1 MERSRGLGQQSID
14 GLLVSFGVRTAIELG
29 IDI

>member
-1 MERSRGLGQQSID
+1 MERSRGVGQESID
-14 GLLVSFGVRTAIELG
+14 GLLVSFGVRTATELG